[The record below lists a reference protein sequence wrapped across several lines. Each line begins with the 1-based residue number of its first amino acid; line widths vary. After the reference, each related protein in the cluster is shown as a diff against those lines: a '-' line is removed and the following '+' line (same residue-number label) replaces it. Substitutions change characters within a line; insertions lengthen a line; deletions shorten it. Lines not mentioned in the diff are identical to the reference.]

1 MCQFFILKSWNPFQ
15 IFIDDLKRFIC
26 NIDHS
31 YNSAKQ
37 SNVTFLFN
45 KLPSKRNAKINYS
58 VSLKFKS
65 KFIKVCKQ
73 GDYNILNNITNQFEL
88 SMKDCWE
95 NVCQNIRPFV
105 LIISPQIAMETHP
118 QLKYMIFIKHLTWQ
132 MFKYLVSAKK

>member
-1 MCQFFILKSWNPFQ
+1 MKSSNPFQ

-37 SNVTFLFN
+37 SNGTFLYIMLFR
-45 KLPSKRNAKINYS
+45 KRNAKKITVYLLNS
-58 VSLKFKS
+58 NH

-73 GDYNILNNITNQFEL
+73 RDYNILNNFTNQFEL
-88 SMKDCWE
+88 SMKFCRE

-132 MFKYLVSAKK
+132 MFKYLVLTKK